1 MARKFLVLY
10 MASRSAIEQMTSATP
25 EQAKAGM
32 DAWNEWGSAN
42 AKAITDMGAPLG
54 KTKKVDARGVGDTR
68 NDVTGYSI
76 VEGSSLDEVS
86 KMFAKHPH
94 LMMGGGAWIEIIE
107 TVDLPGM

>member
-1 MARKFLVLY
+1 MKKYMILY
-10 MASRSAIEQMTSATP
+10 MAPRSAIEQMMNATP

-32 DAWNEWGSAN
+32 DAWTKWGNDHS
-42 AKAITDMGAPLG
+42 KAVVDMGAPLG
-54 KTKKVDARGVGDTR
+54 KTKKVDGNGVGDVR

-76 VEGSSLDEVS
+76 VEGESLDAVS

-107 TVDLPGM
+107 TVDLPM